1 MHNYIL
7 NNINDGDNSVMS
19 SSTDNISVINFIHDD
34 TGNMD
39 AINSIIP
46 DGDDQEII
54 DEYFNSLYLQYIQ
67 DIRELEDI
75 EITNQINII
84 CTEQHNKY
92 LANINTSEQENG
104 SDKSIDGS
112 KKS

>member
-1 MHNYIL
+1 MKYFQKNAQLASIYSQIEFLKNELEEKNFQIHILIIMEGDMHNYIL

-39 AINSIIP
+39 VINSIIP
-46 DGDDQEII
+46 DSDDQEII

-67 DIRELEDI
+67 D
-75 EITNQINII
+75 
-84 CTEQHNKY
+84 
-92 LANINTSEQENG
+92 
-104 SDKSIDGS
+104 
-112 KKS
+112 